1 MLSFSQVLPQET
13 GHRGV
18 TALCHGPTTTGFLDA
33 LQNAEASQ
41 TAVYAKLAEPGPVVD
56 AGLRALD
63 RGIPVVVPELHNQ
76 AIAFLPRIT
85 PPPPHHLNVR
95 RVSPPRLP
103 SSVLEKRPGS
113 P

>member
-1 MLSFSQVLPQET
+1 VVT
-13 GHRGV
+13 GA
-18 TALCHGPTTTGFLDA
+18 TKGFLDA

-76 AIAFLPRIT
+76 AIAFPPRIT
-85 PPPPHHLNVR
+85 PAAS
-95 RVSPPRLP
+95 SPQCPAGLAPRAAQ
-103 SSVLEKRPGS
+103 
-113 P
+113 